1 MRSTAL
7 PRIGLHG
14 NFSPEKHLKTGFTYG
29 YYFSHIIN
37 KLLIFRTSGFAS
49 KITSMMAQGIVL
61 TRKPGYTH
69 YIHHEHIAY
78 HSHHG
83 SGSSRRKAK
92 RTHLGRGSVASV
104 TSAIAD
110 NSLSGLPV
118 MTINGLMR
126 TKVMCK
132 MHKVYD
138 FTGLARIGYQQH
150 HIIGL
155 KHAQVAVLGLGRMQ
169 IHGRNTG

>member
-1 MRSTAL
+1 
-7 PRIGLHG
+7 
-14 NFSPEKHLKTGFTYG
+14 
-29 YYFSHIIN
+29 
-37 KLLIFRTSGFAS
+37 
-49 KITSMMAQGIVL
+49 MMAQGIVL

-92 RTHLGRGSVASV
+92 RTHLGRGSGGQCDIGHRRQFAVGI
-104 TSAIAD
+104 TGND
-110 NSLSGLPV
+110 NQRHLR
-118 MTINGLMR
+118 I
-126 TKVMCK
+126 KVMGK
-132 MHKVYD
+132 MNEVYD
-138 FTGLARIGYQQH
+138 FTCLARIGYQQH

-169 IHGRNTG
+169 IYCRNACG